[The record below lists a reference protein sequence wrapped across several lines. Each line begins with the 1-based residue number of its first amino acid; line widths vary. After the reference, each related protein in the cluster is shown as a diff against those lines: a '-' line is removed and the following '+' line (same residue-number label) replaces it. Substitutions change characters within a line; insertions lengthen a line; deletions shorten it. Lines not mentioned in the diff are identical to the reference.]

1 MEIMKK
7 AISVLAVII
16 VSYHEP
22 GGGLNPDHLI
32 AFGPIGGGWDSWLF
46 ILFMGLD
53 NVTDRIEIGG
63 PDGGIRAV
71 APNISAYDEWRNLS
85 ISTNQTIYS
94 TIVWWNGTRA
104 TMIPVYGTNMS
115 VNAPMGTGGGIA
127 GIDGDPSGNTL
138 TANCDFAEIIIY
150 NRVVS
155 DSERTVVEN
164 YLATKYNLI
173 TGIEG
178 RQVKIIPDRVNLSQN
193 FPNLLILPQ
202 LLNMR
207 FHLKAM

>member
-1 MEIMKK
+1 
-7 AISVLAVII
+7 
-16 VSYHEP
+16 
-22 GGGLNPDHLI
+22 
-32 AFGPIGGGWDSWLF
+32 
-46 ILFMGLD
+46 
-53 NVTDRIEIGG
+53 
-63 PDGGIRAV
+63 
-71 APNISAYDEWRNLS
+71 
-85 ISTNQTIYS
+85 
-94 TIVWWNGTRA
+94 
-104 TMIPVYGTNMS
+104 MIPVYGTNMS